1 MNKREVERLLWDKKV
16 NEGRVR
22 FLEERL
28 ARLKELKSE
37 TTDIQREIFMLQ
49 SDIDV
54 ADILL
59 SILPEQLETV
69 VRLRLVE
76 RTKWDRM
83 ERAYRRRTGVWMP
96 QQDLRRCYRQAM
108 DLLTEESKEA
118 EPESEYF
125 GI

>member
-1 MNKREVERLLWDKKV
+1 MNKSEVESLLWNKKV

-37 TTDIQREIFMLQ
+37 TTGVQREIFMLQ
-49 SDIDV
+49 YDIDV

-59 SILPEQLETV
+59 SMLPEHLETI

-76 RTKWDRM
+76 RTTWDKM
-83 ERAYRRRTGVWMP
+83 ERAYRKRTGVWAP
-96 QQDLRRCYRQAM
+96 LRDLRRCYCQAM
-108 DLLTEESKEA
+108 DLLTEDAKEA
-118 EPESEYF
+118 DTESESLWR
-125 GI
+125 